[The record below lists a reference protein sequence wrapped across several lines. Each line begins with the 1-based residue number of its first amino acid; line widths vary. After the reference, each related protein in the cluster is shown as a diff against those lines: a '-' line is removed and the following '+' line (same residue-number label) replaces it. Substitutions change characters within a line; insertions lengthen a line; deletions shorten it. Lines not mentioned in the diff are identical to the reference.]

1 MPPSFFPIST
11 SCVCFWKCSN
21 YEGFSVVQVC
31 GENDNNMRK
40 EIFKKVKEKKEDQH
54 SPWATCVQRTWDKCP
69 VTKLTGKQQKEINWK
84 QRKSSAVYFPFRI
97 PPLFFLPSLAE
108 WEVTLSP
115 IKKQKKCGEIETTQ
129 FRCPVLLIPS
139 PSTCKIPTPHGTDPL
154 LTSYPL
160 LPFSFVFI
168 SLADDDLAST
178 CPFALSRLSIR
189 CGSRWQTVVTKRREE
204 KTGSAAFICLFR
216 LWYSL
221 MFRTAFFFPPL
232 IFASIFPLCIV
243 EEIHSGLGVVSLAV
257 SGFQTVPSIWQCV
270 YYGNQVTRRISR
282 HSQQVVGFIQFCTTM
297 SSTTTGKS
305 SHQLRAVQQHYLW
318 WESAGT
324 DYSLFKK
331 KHHLS
336 FLFFFSNNI
345 NG

>member
-11 SCVCFWKCSN
+11 CCLCFWKCSN
-21 YEGFSVVQVC
+21 YEGFWVVQVC
-31 GENDNNMRK
+31 GENDNNIRK
-40 EIFKKVKEKKEDQH
+40 EILKKVKEKKEDQH

-160 LPFSFVFI
+160 LPFPSSSFHLLMMTWLQLVLLLCLACPSDVVRGGKQLLLKEERRKPDLRHSFVCSVCDIHWCFE
-168 SLADDDLAST
+168 
-178 CPFALSRLSIR
+178 P
-189 CGSRWQTVVTKRREE
+189 
-204 KTGSAAFICLFR
+204 LF
-216 LWYSL
+216 
-221 MFRTAFFFPPL
+221 FFFPSYLRP
-232 IFASIFPLCIV
+232 
-243 EEIHSGLGVVSLAV
+243 
-257 SGFQTVPSIWQCV
+257 
-270 YYGNQVTRRISR
+270 
-282 HSQQVVGFIQFCTTM
+282 
-297 SSTTTGKS
+297 S
-305 SHQLRAVQQHYLW
+305 SHCV
-318 WESAGT
+318 
-324 DYSLFKK
+324 
-331 KHHLS
+331 
-336 FLFFFSNNI
+336 
-345 NG
+345 